1 MLAAATRQPPW
12 GVPRRALLILV
23 PMGLMGYSLQS
34 FTFIY
39 SPRPGTEAAELTDQ
53 MVPADVCAERFERL
67 RIVVERTALEA
78 HRARVGRVEEV
89 LIEGPSKRDPGK
101 VSGRT
106 AQGKLVHLAAEPGVL
121 PAGSWADVLV
131 TRAAPHFLVG
141 ELVEVTARPTHKT
154 RIPVVAG

>member
-1 MLAAATRQPPW
+1 
-12 GVPRRALLILV
+12 
-23 PMGLMGYSLQS
+23 
-34 FTFIY
+34 
-39 SPRPGTEAAELTDQ
+39 
-53 MVPADVCAERFERL
+53 
-67 RIVVERTALEA
+67 
-78 HRARVGRVEEV
+78 
-89 LIEGPSKRDPGK
+89 

-131 TRAAPHFLVG
+131 TRAAPHFLMG